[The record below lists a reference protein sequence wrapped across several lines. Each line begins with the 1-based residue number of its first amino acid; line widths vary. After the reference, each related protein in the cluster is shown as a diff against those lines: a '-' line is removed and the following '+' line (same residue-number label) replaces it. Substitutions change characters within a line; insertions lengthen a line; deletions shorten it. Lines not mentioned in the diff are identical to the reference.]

1 VVAATIPALLM
12 RGGTSKGVFVHI
24 ADLPPP
30 GPTRDA
36 VVLDLMGSPDPM
48 QIDGLG
54 GTYSST
60 SKLVAVE
67 PGVAPD
73 DITYWFAQV
82 GVDEAVVDWSG
93 NCGNLTTAVGPFAID
108 EGLVPAVEPVTKVRL
123 RNGNTG
129 VAVLAEVP
137 VRDRRARVDGDLV
150 VPGVPGRGA
159 PVATRYLDPGG
170 GVLGAALPTGRTADT
185 LPTTDGPVAAS
196 LVDITHPYAI
206 IELGAA
212 GLRAGDLDP
221 TALNQDGALLARLE
235 AIRGAAATAL
245 GVVTAPGEAAARS
258 PAVPRLLLVADP
270 DSPDADLVTLAVTM
284 GRVHRALPMTAALCG
299 AAACQITGTVAARA
313 CGDAPG
319 DVVRL
324 RHPKGIVE
332 ILVDADGPAIRSVG
346 VVRTARRLM
355 AGTVYLRGQPEQ

>member
-1 VVAATIPALLM
+1 
-12 RGGTSKGVFVHI
+12 
-24 ADLPPP
+24 
-30 GPTRDA
+30 
-36 VVLDLMGSPDPM
+36 M

-67 PGVAPD
+67 PGAAPD
-73 DITYWFAQV
+73 DVIYWFAQV

-108 EGLVPAVEPVTKVRL
+108 EGLVPAVEPVTTVRL

-137 VRDRRARVDGDLV
+137 VGDGRARVVGDLV
-150 VPGVPGRGA
+150 VPGVPGSGA
-159 PVATRYLDPGG
+159 PIATRYLDPGG
-170 GVLGAALPTGRTADT
+170 GVLGAALPTGRAVET
-185 LPTTDGPVAAS
+185 LTTNDGSVAAS

-206 IELGAA
+206 IDLGAA
-212 GLRAGDLDP
+212 AVAGDFDP
-221 TALNQDGALLARLE
+221 AALNQDDALLGRLE

-258 PAVPRLLLVADP
+258 PAVPRLLLVGVP
-270 DSPDADLVTLAVTM
+270 DGPDADLVTLAVTM

-299 AAACQITGTVAARA
+299 AAACHIPGTVAARA
-313 CGDAPG
+313 CRDAPG
-319 DVVRL
+319 EVVRL

-332 ILVDADGPAIRSVG
+332 ILVDADGPTIRSVG

-355 AGTVYLRGQPEQ
+355 AGTAYLRRPPEQ

>member
-1 VVAATIPALLM
+1 MAAAGTIPAVLM
-12 RGGTSKGVFVHI
+12 RGGTSKGVFVHV

-30 GPTRDA
+30 GPGRDA
-36 VVLDLMGSPDPM
+36 VVLELMGSPDPM

-73 DITYWFAQV
+73 DVTYWFAQV
-82 GVDEAVVDWSG
+82 GVDEPVVDWSG
-93 NCGNLTTAVGPFAID
+93 NCGNLTTAVGPFAVD
-108 EGLVPAVEPVTKVRL
+108 EGLVAAVEPVTTVRL

-137 VRDRRARVDGDLV
+137 VRDGRARVEGDLV

-159 PVATRYLDPGG
+159 PVATRYLDPAGG
-170 GVLGAALPTGRTADT
+170 LLGAALPTGRPVDVLDT
-185 LPTTDGPVAAS
+185 PDGRVEAS
-196 LVDITHPYAI
+196 MVDVTHPYAI
-206 IELGAA
+206 VGLDAA
-212 GLRAGDLDP
+212 GWRPGDELEP
-221 TALNQDGALLARLE
+221 SRLNEDTALLARLE
-235 AIRGAAATAL
+235 AIRRAAATAL
-245 GVVTAPGEAAARS
+245 GVVGS
-258 PAVPRLLLVADP
+258 PTVPRLLLVAAPEEADDP
-270 DSPDADLVTLAVTM
+270 ADLVTLAVSM

-299 AAACQITGTVAARA
+299 AAATHLPGTLPATRCRAAA
-313 CGDAPG
+313 G

-324 RHPKGIVE
+324 RHPKGVVE
-332 ILVDADGPAIRSVG
+332 VLVDADGGAIRSVG

-355 AGTVYLRGQPEQ
+355 AGTAYLRD

>member
-1 VVAATIPALLM
+1 VLM
-12 RGGTSKGVFVHI
+12 RGGTSKGVFVHV

-30 GPTRDA
+30 GPARDA

-73 DITYWFAQV
+73 DVTYWFAQV

-108 EGLVPAVEPVTKVRL
+108 EGLVPAVEPVTTVRL

-129 VAVLAEVP
+129 VAVLAAVP
-137 VRDRRARVDGDLV
+137 VRDGRARVHGDLV
-150 VPGVPGRGA
+150 VAGVPGSGA
-159 PVATRYLDPGG
+159 PIATRYLDPGG
-170 GVLGAALPTGRTADT
+170 GVLGAVLPTGRAVDT

-196 LVDITHPYAI
+196 LVDVTHPYTI
-206 IELGAA
+206 IGLDAA
-212 GLRAGDLDP
+212 GRRAGDLDP
-221 TALNQDGALLARLE
+221 AALNQDGALLARLE

-245 GVVTAPGEAAARS
+245 GVVAAAGEAAARS
-258 PAVPRLLLVADP
+258 PAVPRLLLVGVP
-270 DSPDADLVTLAVTM
+270 DGPGVDLVTLAVTM

-299 AAACQITGTVAARA
+299 AAACHIPDTIAARA
-313 CGDAPG
+313 CRHAPG

-324 RHPKGIVE
+324 RHPRGVVE
-332 ILVDADGPAIRSVG
+332 VLVDADGPTVRSVG

-355 AGTVYLRGQPEQ
+355 AGTAYLRGRPQR

>member
-1 VVAATIPALLM
+1 VASATIPAVLM
-12 RGGTSKGVFVHI
+12 RGGTSKGVFVHV

-30 GPTRDA
+30 GPARDA
-36 VVLDLMGSPDPM
+36 VVLDVMGSPDPM

-73 DITYWFAQV
+73 DVVYWFAQV

-108 EGLVPAVEPVTKVRL
+108 EGLVPAVEPVTTVHL

-137 VRDRRARVDGDLV
+137 VRDGRARVDGDLV
-150 VPGVPGRGA
+150 VAGVPGRGA
-159 PVATRYLDPGG
+159 PIATRYLDPGG
-170 GVLGAALPTGRTADT
+170 GVLGASLPTGHAVDALPTTA
-185 LPTTDGPVAAS
+185 GPVAAS
-196 LVDITHPYAI
+196 LVDVTHPYAI
-206 IELGAA
+206 VELGAA
-212 GLRAGDLDP
+212 GRGAGDLDP
-221 TALNQDGALLARLE
+221 AALNQDGALLARLE

-245 GVVTAPGEAAARS
+245 GLVAAPGEAATRS
-258 PAVPRLLLVADP
+258 PAVPRLLLVGVP
-270 DSPDADLVTLAVTM
+270 DGPDVDLVMLAVTM

-299 AAACQITGTVAARA
+299 AAACHIPGTVAARA
-313 CGDAPG
+313 CCDAPG
-319 DVVRL
+319 DVMRL

-332 ILVDADGPAIRSVG
+332 VLVDVDGATVRSVG

-355 AGTVYLRGQPEQ
+355 AGTVYLHARA

>member
-1 VVAATIPALLM
+1 VAGATIPAVLM
-12 RGGTSKGVFVHI
+12 RGGTSKGVFVHV

-30 GPTRDA
+30 GPGRDA

-67 PGVAPD
+67 PGAAPD
-73 DITYWFAQV
+73 DVTYWFAQV
-82 GVDEAVVDWSG
+82 GVDEPVVDWSG

-108 EGLVPAVEPVTKVRL
+108 EGLVPAVEPVTTVRL

-137 VRDRRARVDGDLV
+137 VRDGRARVDGDLI

-159 PVATRYLDPGG
+159 PIATRYLDPGG
-170 GVLGAALPTGRTADT
+170 GVLGAALPTGRVVDT
-185 LPTTDGPVAAS
+185 LPTADGPVAAS

-206 IELGAA
+206 IELAAA
-212 GLRAGDLDP
+212 GRYEGALEPA
-221 TALNQDGALLARLE
+221 TLNQDAALLARLE
-235 AIRGAAATAL
+235 AIRGAAAATL
-245 GVVTAPGEAAARS
+245 GVVAEPGEAAARS
-258 PAVPRLLLVADP
+258 PAVPRLLLVGGSDGP
-270 DSPDADLVTLAVTM
+270 DVDLVTLAVTM

-299 AAACQITGTVAARA
+299 AAACHVPGTVPARA
-313 CGDAPG
+313 CRDVPG

-332 ILVDADGPAIRSVG
+332 VLVDANGPAVRSVG

-355 AGTVYLRGQPEQ
+355 AGTVYLRD